1 MQKFTFTAYPI
12 RANIRHYYINIY
24 PYHYKNNLY
33 TPIEYIVLLIILQ
46 FYYHVRF
53 YMLNKTY

>member
-33 TPIEYIVLLIILQ
+33 TPYRIYRFINHITVLLSCKIL
-46 FYYHVRF
+46 HA
-53 YMLNKTY
+53 